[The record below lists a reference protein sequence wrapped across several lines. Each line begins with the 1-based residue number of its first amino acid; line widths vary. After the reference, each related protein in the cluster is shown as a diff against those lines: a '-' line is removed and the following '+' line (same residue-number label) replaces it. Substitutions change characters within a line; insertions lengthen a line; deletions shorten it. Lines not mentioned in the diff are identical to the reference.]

1 MSEELKIEVDVKAN
15 DDSAKKTLDNLIK
28 EYNDKSLEFQV
39 KLGKF
44 DISGISSS
52 IARLTS
58 DLNKLSNIEFD
69 GLNKLETNLKNINK
83 LMSQQNKISSSK
95 VSISDNAENGIKKL
109 VGDQKESLRHI
120 EELNQISNEMD
131 NLLSQYNKNNEKSFK
146 EFAKKNED
154 SLQYLDF
161 LKNSSTSKAF
171 KNVLK
176 YKEQLDNLQK
186 EFASLGVESKGL
198 VEKTFEMD
206 NGRIGV
212 RKYNAGYE
220 DIIGQSSERFERT
233 VEEARKLSSKMSKIK
248 SNINKNLDKVSLE
261 EREIL
266 NRIDK
271 LNKDLIPVGDN
282 AENQAI
288 ESQLKHMLEN
298 YLSLDDLKDLDLN
311 ISNDLFIAYERFI
324 KNFKDIKQEYK
335 DVFGEDEDFIKLNA
349 FDNVQKVVDNLDK
362 ATNSV
367 NLDNL
372 REKLTN
378 AFDIDDKIIA
388 NIEKIEN
395 ALKQLNSMSELTQKS
410 LFSEGV
416 FKTGEQL
423 NLESKIKEY
432 LNLDKQINDAFTKLS
447 KAELNRND
455 EVVASLNKEIDLL
468 RQKQA
473 LVTLDLRGNSG
484 FSDEIRE
491 QVRLQEELNRAISQ
505 TQQAEYKNSFIDK
518 LHTEAKKI
526 NEEFDEIRKQQEKI
540 NNFEMPNIFDTKGLK
555 SYVDYLDSA
564 ADGIKRIVTQNLGT
578 PGKDIT
584 TTLYGDGTEVRKV
597 TNNIEKTINQL
608 ATAYRQVDNEIT
620 RLIKSRDKLEASGD
634 YKTVQVL
641 DKQISSWKEMQ
652 QGIENA
658 TKSAKVYDQVIE
670 KVQNSISKNK
680 NSIDI
685 NKSQLEVNIE
695 VNNEKALK
703 KFEEFKTKA
712 LSNLQELER
721 KYEGTDLFDEAVK
734 NADELRKTINQ
745 LGDSLDTTKRIDLSN
760 LSSEFRNI
768 NQAIT
773 QTKRDMNDLNKNLKS
788 GFFSNFGE
796 EFTSNLMSFT
806 AGELLADSI
815 RSVASSLKDL
825 VLEYDSAMT
834 NLKKV
839 ANPED
844 IMNVDQLDAIGKKAN
859 EIAKNVGQSTQ
870 DTIQAIA
877 DTVQMTGLGMEES
890 IKVAEQT
897 MKLANVTEMSTQAA
911 SEGVATMLASFNL
924 DPLKEVPIVVDGVTK
939 STNEMVNS
947 FDVLNHVGNNFAIS
961 SDGLLDAI
969 QSGANVLATYGV
981 SLNDTVAMITAANSS
996 LQDTSRVGNG
1006 LKTIGI
1012 NLAGIKANAK
1022 SGTLELNKTAKTLKE
1037 VAGIDVLKE
1046 GSKDEI
1052 KDMATIIAEL
1062 GEKWKDFSDY
1072 DRAGLSEAIAG
1083 KEQAA
1088 VFQSLMSNLDT
1099 MKKVQQELASG
1110 QHFESMEKEN
1120 AAYVDSISGKL
1131 NKLKEVWVGIFTKVF
1146 DSNSAKGLLD
1156 VLISVSEAI
1165 DKVVGSLD
1173 EMGILLPSIIGMF
1186 GGVFSG
1192 FKGTNFIT
1200 NALKGANKEMSIM
1213 QKGVTVL
1220 GSGLSKAGTFLG
1232 NFITQGLLIGGI
1244 TILVQGLVKAW
1255 DEAANGLKN
1264 AEKEITNSIESINSE
1279 INQDTQDLKYLEETE
1294 KRYNELIKKKEEY
1307 SNTPIESMSEEQLA
1321 EMKEL
1326 EEITNN
1332 LAKMFPELV
1341 IGYDS
1346 NNQPILLMADDME
1359 TLQERTKEQIELNK
1373 ELLRVKR
1380 EELAENARKQYQ
1392 EGNFFGLGSGI
1403 EESVSK
1409 NQAIYDSLYNSM
1421 IENESSYTKAVLEG
1435 DERRANKIKKT
1446 LDTQKEELNRYY
1458 KENLQLYQEYT
1469 EKEIQA
1475 QQSAFDQIQ
1484 TIKGYDNLD
1493 KDASQKVQT
1502 FMDNLNWVNM
1512 DESQYSTWLSS
1523 FDEIIKLAGEGSP
1536 KLQKWSDALELANE
1550 KYAATGNVDSYN
1562 KSISELAKT
1571 ISKDLGIDYETVFAG
1586 LETMVKPLTEAETK
1600 MNSFLESFGKT
1611 RYDLLNGDEIA
1622 MQLAEQFQ
1630 AVEDTINKV
1639 FNNRE
1644 FQETGVIKYDLM
1656 TEIANSDELP
1666 DQIQSLAS
1674 ALAKDGVSKAE
1685 SDLMLELMMSIRSG
1699 DKEMIET
1706 TIENVNSKLK
1716 ELGMEEHTI
1725 DIKTLFDES
1734 GTKKVEKLE
1743 EKLKNL
1749 PKETKTLVET
1759 DVLGEEDLE
1768 TLKSLL
1774 NDSTLKDDKVINI
1787 LLKNQ
1792 EAIKNAG
1799 GLKEWLDSIPKETWA
1814 KLGIKSENIEEAKK
1828 DLEEVSKKQDE
1839 VDSKDVNLSVN
1850 KGELQGSVED
1860 FNKLIEYSTK
1870 LKDGEYQISFKSDTT
1885 DAINQ
1890 IDNLKL
1896 AVNNLSNQF
1905 MQIPSTTI
1913 TLNTALAAQN
1923 ISGLLTR
1930 IEQVKTAIGGIKGKT
1945 IQIITALAAMN
1956 LSGLITRVNQYRDA
1970 INNTPDKTT
1979 NIHTSQS
1986 AKNLSGLIRKIESYN
2001 ETTISQKTVK
2011 VNVSNAISQVQT
2023 LLNKINA
2030 LPRTKTVTVK
2040 VSQSGSATPKI
2051 VPRSVFSTNGQE
2063 NTGEN
2068 PVSANISPL
2077 SEVSTHGDTDTVVSS
2092 NPTASPMLRRISSTD
2107 AKNMF
2112 DYDVDIFKKLENSLK
2127 KISNELDIISKKSE
2141 NAFGQ
2146 EKINYLQRQIELLKQ
2161 QQQLQHSL
2169 AEDMRVQQD
2178 VLKNYLL
2185 GKGFTFDA
2193 ENNIANYSQKLL
2205 AYEKHV
2211 KSLEDKANANKDNDK
2226 LQAQYDGAKKD
2237 LDEIKNA
2244 LNSYLDLT
2252 FSKIPDASKEWWE
2265 LNNTIKDTEESIKD
2279 VQIALKYAD
2288 EEINIGKYQNELDKL
2303 NKQLGLLD
2311 KQIDNLN
2318 GQNKITAINK
2328 KIELLKQE
2336 QQNAHNLANAYRD
2349 VQRQVQETLRNNGFN
2364 FDSNGDITNYEHLN
2378 SFIGTEKL
2386 EELKEIIEEYK
2397 NLSDDI
2403 IPGLSQEWWDME
2415 ESIKDCISEVEQL
2428 KISLKNIDASI
2439 NVGKY
2444 EGTLNKVRR
2453 EINRLDEDIERA
2465 FGSRK
2470 EELIQKKIELIRQ
2483 EQQELHKLAN
2493 SYRDQAKTYKDY
2505 LSGVGFEFDSSG
2517 MITNLEN
2524 IKNLTNDA
2532 RYEIIKESLEEYIDL
2547 TQSKIPDLSEE
2558 WWDLEDSID
2567 DAKESIEEARKEL
2580 EEFLEEARVEALV
2593 DRFNDLS
2600 NSLDLIDKK
2609 LKHATGKDRLDLISE
2624 KLDIIK
2630 QQEVELQKHQE
2641 YYNNKKNSLQQELG
2655 QLGFNFDKTG
2665 NITNYV
2671 EQLEKLANSSD
2682 NFEDIKEKLQDYLDI
2697 QEDKLPDIISDLV
2710 DLENAYKDVLKEQL
2724 NTTKEIEDKITEMYK
2739 KQVEDRIDAM
2749 NKETNKKVESLKKQK
2764 EAYNKYRE
2772 EANYKDE
2779 YEEKL
2784 ANINDIQRQL
2794 DIAMR
2799 DTSLQGQ
2806 KKVQE
2811 LQKLLADAQ
2820 KELDKFTQDK
2830 IDSDINEAFDKEIN
2844 NIEETNKNAIEALE
2858 KEWSESKIAEM
2869 VSQAISSGI
2878 FEGIDGKVSGLQD
2891 AMLEFAQ
2898 ETGELFGVM
2907 GTVIKSELISNLD
2920 IAMDTFRDLGNIIK
2934 NLDLEKFSTLSSGFN
2949 VNMKAMPSMASSASS
2964 IVLNAPMINIE
2975 GDVNKDVVEDLKSF
2989 SDKLVNDV
2997 INKISSSIR

>member
-15 DDSAKKTLDNLIK
+15 DDSAKKTLDALIK
-28 EYNDKSLEFQV
+28 EYNNKSLDFQV

-44 DISGISSS
+44 DINGISSS

-95 VSISDNAENGIKKL
+95 VIISDNAENGIKKL

-349 FDNVQKVVDNLDK
+349 FDNVQKTIDNLDK
-362 ATNSV
+362 VATGI

-378 AFDIDDKIIA
+378 AFDIDEKVIS

-410 LFSEGV
+410 LFTEGK
-416 FKTGEQL
+416 FKTADELDLG
-423 NLESKIKEY
+423 NKIKEY
-432 LNLDKQINDAFTKLS
+432 LDLDKKINDTFTKLS

-473 LVTLDLRGNSG
+473 LVTLDLRSNSG
-484 FSDEIRE
+484 FSDEVRE
-491 QVRLQEELNRAISQ
+491 QVRLQEELNKAISQ
-505 TQQAEYKNSFIDK
+505 TQQTEYKNSFIDK

-526 NEEFDEIRKQQEKI
+526 NEEFDEIRKQQEK
-540 NNFEMPNIFDTKGLK
+540 T
-555 SYVDYLDSA
+555 V
-564 ADGIKRIVTQNLGT
+564 
-578 PGKDIT
+578 
-584 TTLYGDGTEVRKV
+584 
-597 TNNIEKTINQL
+597 NQL
-608 ATAYRQVDNEIT
+608 STAYRQVDNEIT
-620 RLIKSRDKLEASGD
+620 RLIKSKDKLEASGD
-634 YKTVQVL
+634 NKTSQIL
-641 DKQISSWKEMQ
+641 EKQIVSWKEMQ

-658 TKSAKVYDQVIE
+658 AKSAKVYDQVIE

-680 NSIDI
+680 NSIDV
-685 NKSQLEVNIE
+685 NKSQIEVGIE

-721 KYEGTDLFDEAVK
+721 KYEGTNLFDEAAAK
-734 NADELRKTINQ
+734 ADELRKSINQ
-745 LGDSLDTTKRIDLSN
+745 LENSLDTTSKIDLSK
-760 LSSEFRNI
+760 LSGEFRDI

-825 VLEYDSAMT
+825 VLEYDTAMA

-839 ANPED
+839 ANPAD
-844 IMNVDQLDAIGKKAN
+844 IMNESQLDAIKDKAVS
-859 EIAKNVGQSTQ
+859 IAKDVGMASQDVIQAIS
-870 DTIQAIA
+870 DTIQ
-877 DTVQMTGLGMEES
+877 TGGYGMEEATK
-890 IKVAEQT
+890 IAEQT
-897 MKLANVTEMSTQAA
+897 MMLANVAEMTQEAA
-911 SEGVATMLASFNL
+911 SEGVVTMLSAFKL
-924 DPLKEVPIVVDGVTK
+924 DPLKEIPVVVDGVTK
-939 STNEMVNS
+939 STNELTNAMDKINY
-947 FDVLNHVGNNFAIS
+947 VGNNFAIS
-961 SDGLLDAI
+961 SDGILTAI
-969 QSGANVLATYGV
+969 TSGANVLAEYGV
-981 SLNDTVAMITAANSS
+981 SMDDTVAMIASANTT
-996 LQDTSRVGNG
+996 LQDSSRVGNG
-1006 LKTIGI
+1006 LKTIAI
-1012 NLAGIKANAK
+1012 NLAGIKANA
-1022 SGTLELNKTAKTLKE
+1022 SNGTLELNKTAKALKE
-1037 VAGIDVLKE
+1037 IAGIDVFENEETGELKNMPQLI
-1046 GSKDEI
+1046 DEI
-1052 KDMATIIAEL
+1052 AS
-1062 GEKWKDFSDY
+1062 KWSSFTEEQ
-1072 DRAGLSEAIAG
+1072 RAGLSEGIAG

-1088 VFQSLMSNLDT
+1088 VFQSLMSNYDT
-1099 MKKVQQELASG
+1099 MKQVQQELNEG
-1110 QHFESMEKEN
+1110 MHFGSALAEN
-1120 AAYVDSISGKL
+1120 EQYVDSLKGKL
-1131 NKLKEVWVGIFTKVF
+1131 NKLKEVWVGIFNKVF

-1392 EGNFFGLGSGI
+1392 EGNFFGLGNGI

-1484 TIKGYDNLD
+1484 TIKGYDSLD

-1536 KLQKWSDALELANE
+1536 KLKEWSDALELANE

-1571 ISKDLGIDYETVFAG
+1571 ISKDLGIDYDTVFAG

-1630 AVEDTINKV
+1630 AVEDTISKV

-1666 DQIQSLAS
+1666 DQIQNLAS

-1749 PKETKTLVET
+1749 PKNTKTLVET
-1759 DVLGEEDLE
+1759 GVLGEEDLE

-1774 NDSTLKDDKVINI
+1774 NDSTLKDDKVINV
-1787 LLKNQ
+1787 LLNNQ

-1799 GLKEWLDSIPKETWA
+1799 GLKEWLDSIPKETWT
-1814 KLGIKSENIEEAKK
+1814 KLGIKTENVEEAKK
-1828 DLEEVSKKQDE
+1828 DLEEVSKKQEE

-1870 LKDGEYQISFKSDTT
+1870 LKDGEYQISFKSDTA
-1885 DAINQ
+1885 DAIKQ

-1905 MQIPSTTI
+1905 MQIPSTTV

-1945 IQIITALAAMN
+1945 IQIITALAAKN

-1970 INNTPDKTT
+1970 INNTPDKTA
-1979 NIHTSQS
+1979 NIHTSTS
-1986 AKNLSGLIRKIESYN
+1986 AKNLSGLISKIGSYN
-2001 ETTISQKTVK
+2001 NTKISEKTVK

-2030 LPRTKTVTVK
+2030 LPRNKTVTVK
-2040 VSQSGSATPKI
+2040 VNQSGSVPKI
-2051 VPRSVFSTNGQE
+2051 ATGRSIPNAPSPQGESLDSPIALASNSELNATSSSTVLEN
-2063 NTGEN
+2063 NTGGT
-2068 PVSANISPL
+2068 PQLANYSKPI
-2077 SEVSTHGDTDTVVSS
+2077 EVINKGY
-2092 NPTASPMLRRISSTD
+2092 NYFIE
-2107 AKNMF
+2107 
-2112 DYDVDIFKKLENSLK
+2112 LENQLK
-2127 KISNELDIISKKSE
+2127 EINNQLSILDTKME

-2146 EKINYLQRQIELLKQ
+2146 KKINYLNQQINLYEGQQKIQQSLIDDMTKYQSSLKSYLSGQGFKFDSMGNATNYHTKLIAMEKELERLETIANKDKATDKQKKAYENYKNNLDEIKRVMSEYMDITFTDLPKAREEWNDLANSITDASKEIEEVKKKHKELIDEAKVYTLTDAYKDLEHELNKIDKLLENANGQDKINLLNKQLEILQKQKEELKKQ
-2161 QQQLQHSL
+2161 ESL
-2169 AEDMRVQQD
+2169 LTDQKN
-2178 VLKNYLL
+2178 VLKNDLSKL
-2185 GKGFTFDA
+2185 GFTFD
-2193 ENNIANYSQKLL
+2193 S
-2205 AYEKHV
+2205 
-2211 KSLEDKANANKDNDK
+2211 
-2226 LQAQYDGAKKD
+2226 
-2237 LDEIKNA
+2237 
-2244 LNSYLDLT
+2244 T
-2252 FSKIPDASKEWWE
+2252 
-2265 LNNTIKDTEESIKD
+2265 
-2279 VQIALKYAD
+2279 
-2288 EEINIGKYQNELDKL
+2288 
-2303 NKQLGLLD
+2303 
-2311 KQIDNLN
+2311 
-2318 GQNKITAINK
+2318 
-2328 KIELLKQE
+2328 
-2336 QQNAHNLANAYRD
+2336 
-2349 VQRQVQETLRNNGFN
+2349 
-2364 FDSNGDITNYEHLN
+2364 GDITNYAAQLDKLFNQGKDIDEV
-2378 SFIGTEKL
+2378 TELLDKYF
-2386 EELKEIIEEYK
+2386 ELQ
-2397 NLSDDI
+2397 NDR
-2403 IPGLSQEWWDME
+2403 IP
-2415 ESIKDCISEVEQL
+2415 SI
-2428 KISLKNIDASI
+2428 
-2439 NVGKY
+2439 
-2444 EGTLNKVRR
+2444 T
-2453 EINRLDEDIERA
+2453 ED
-2465 FGSRK
+2465 
-2470 EELIQKKIELIRQ
+2470 
-2483 EQQELHKLAN
+2483 
-2493 SYRDQAKTYKDY
+2493 
-2505 LSGVGFEFDSSG
+2505 
-2517 MITNLEN
+2517 
-2524 IKNLTNDA
+2524 
-2532 RYEIIKESLEEYIDL
+2532 
-2547 TQSKIPDLSEE
+2547 
-2558 WWDLEDSID
+2558 W
-2567 DAKESIEEARKEL
+2567 
-2580 EEFLEEARVEALV
+2580 
-2593 DRFNDLS
+2593 
-2600 NSLDLIDKK
+2600 LDL
-2609 LKHATGKDRLDLISE
+2609 
-2624 KLDIIK
+2624 
-2630 QQEVELQKHQE
+2630 
-2641 YYNNKKNSLQQELG
+2641 
-2655 QLGFNFDKTG
+2655 
-2665 NITNYV
+2665 
-2671 EQLEKLANSSD
+2671 D
-2682 NFEDIKEKLQDYLDI
+2682 NTI
-2697 QEDKLPDIISDLV
+2697 
-2710 DLENAYKDVLKEQL
+2710 KDVLKDQL
-2724 NTTKEIEDKITEMYK
+2724 ETTAEIEKKITEIYK
-2739 KQVEDRIDAM
+2739 KQIEERISQIEKESDA
-2749 NKETNKKVESLKKQK
+2749 KIESLKKQK
-2764 EAYNKYRE
+2764 DEYNKYRE
-2772 EANYKDE
+2772 EVGYKDE

-2784 ANINDIQRQL
+2784 TNINDIQKQL

-2811 LQKLLADAQ
+2811 LQKLLAEAQ
-2820 KELDKFTQDK
+2820 RELDKFTQDK
-2830 IDSDINEAFDKEIN
+2830 IDSDINDAFDKEIDR
-2844 NIEETNKNAIEALE
+2844 IEESNKSAIEALE
-2858 KEWSESKIAEM
+2858 KEWSDSKIAEM
-2869 VSQAISSGI
+2869 VSQAISTGI
-2878 FEGIDGKVSGLQD
+2878 FEGIDGKISGLQD

-2907 GTVIKSELISNLD
+2907 GTVIKSELITNLD

-2934 NLDLEKFSTLSSGFN
+2934 NLDLEKFSALSRGFN
-2949 VNMKAMPSMASSASS
+2949 VNMRSMPSVASSSS
-2964 IVLNAPMINIE
+2964 SLVLNAPMIHIE
-2975 GDVNKDVVEDLKSF
+2975 GNADKDVIEDLKSF
-2989 SDKLVNDV
+2989 GDKIVNDV
-2997 INKISSSIR
+2997 ISKISSSIR

>member
-15 DDSAKKTLDNLIK
+15 DDSAKKTLDALIK
-28 EYNDKSLEFQV
+28 EYNNKSLDFQV

-44 DISGISSS
+44 DINGISSS

-95 VSISDNAENGIKKL
+95 VIISDNAENGIKKL

-335 DVFGEDEDFIKLNA
+335 DTFGEDEDFIKLNA

-455 EVVASLNKEIDLL
+455 EVVASLDKEIDLL

-505 TQQAEYKNSFIDK
+505 TQQTEYKNSFIDK

-540 NNFEMPNIFDTKGLK
+540 NSFEMPEVFDTKGIK

-564 ADGIKRIVTQNLGT
+564 ADGIKRIITQNLGS
-578 PGKDIT
+578 PGRDIT

-597 TNNIEKTINQL
+597 INNIEKTVNQL
-608 ATAYRQVDNEIT
+608 STAYRQVDNEIT
-620 RLIKSRDKLEASGD
+620 RLIKSKDKLEASGD
-634 YKTVQVL
+634 NKTSQIL
-641 DKQISSWKEMQ
+641 EKQIVSWKEMQ

-658 TKSAKVYDQVIE
+658 AKSAKVYDQVIE

-680 NSIDI
+680 NSIDV
-685 NKSQLEVNIE
+685 NKSQIEVGIE

-721 KYEGTDLFDEAVK
+721 KYEGTNLFDEAVK

-815 RSVASSLKDL
+815 RNVVGGLKDL
-825 VLEYDSAMT
+825 VLEYDTAMA

-839 ANPED
+839 ANPAD
-844 IMNVDQLDAIGKKAN
+844 IMNESQLDAIKDKAVS
-859 EIAKNVGQSTQ
+859 IAKDVGMASQDVIQAIS
-870 DTIQAIA
+870 DTIQ
-877 DTVQMTGLGMEES
+877 TGGYGMEEATK
-890 IKVAEQT
+890 IAEQT
-897 MKLANVTEMSTQAA
+897 MMLANVAEMTQEAA
-911 SEGVATMLASFNL
+911 SEGVVTMLSAFKL
-924 DPLKEVPIVVDGVTK
+924 DPLKEIPVVVDGVTK
-939 STNEMVNS
+939 STNELTNAMDKINY
-947 FDVLNHVGNNFAIS
+947 VGNNFAIS
-961 SDGLLDAI
+961 SDGILSAI
-969 QSGANVLATYGV
+969 TSGANVLAEYGV
-981 SLNDTVAMITAANSS
+981 SMNDTVAMIASANTT
-996 LQDTSRVGNG
+996 LQDSSRVGNG
-1006 LKTIGI
+1006 LKTIAI
-1012 NLAGIKANAK
+1012 NLAGIKANA
-1022 SGTLELNKTAKTLKE
+1022 SNGTLELNKTAKALTE
-1037 VAGIDVLKE
+1037 IAGISVFENEQTGELKNMPQLI
-1046 GSKDEI
+1046 DEI
-1052 KDMATIIAEL
+1052 AS
-1062 GEKWKDFSDY
+1062 KWSSFTEEQ
-1072 DRAGLSEAIAG
+1072 RAGLSEGIAG

-1088 VFQSLMSNLDT
+1088 VFQSLMSNYDT
-1099 MKKVQQELASG
+1099 MKQVQQELNEG
-1110 QHFESMEKEN
+1110 MHFGSALAEN
-1120 AAYVDSISGKL
+1120 EQYVDSLKGKL
-1131 NKLKEVWVGIFTKVF
+1131 NKLKEVWVGIFNKVF

-1173 EMGILLPSIIGMF
+1173 EMGILLPSIVGMF

-1392 EGNFFGLGSGI
+1392 EGNFFGLGNGI

-1484 TIKGYDNLD
+1484 TIKGYDSLD

-1536 KLQKWSDALELANE
+1536 KLQKWSEALELANE

-1749 PKETKTLVET
+1749 PKNTKTLVET

-1774 NDSTLKDDKVINI
+1774 NDSTLKDDKVINV
-1787 LLKNQ
+1787 LLNNQ

-1799 GLKEWLDSIPKETWA
+1799 GLKEWLDSIPKETWS
-1814 KLGIKSENIEEAKK
+1814 KLGIKTENVEETKK
-1828 DLEEVSKKQDE
+1828 DLEEVSKKQEE

-1870 LKDGEYQISFKSDTT
+1870 LKDGEYQISFKSDTA
-1885 DAINQ
+1885 DAIKQ

-1905 MQIPSTTI
+1905 MQIPSTTV
-1913 TLNTALAAQN
+1913 TLNTAVAAKN
-1923 ISGLLTR
+1923 ISGLLVR
-1930 IEQVKTAIGGIKGKT
+1930 IEQAKKAIGGLQGKT
-1945 IQIITALAAMN
+1945 INIITARSAQN

-1970 INNTPDKTT
+1970 INNTPDKTA
-1979 NIHTSQS
+1979 NIHTSTS
-1986 AKNLSGLIRKIESYN
+1986 AKNLSGLISKIGSYN
-2001 ETTISQKTVK
+2001 NTKISEKTVK

-2030 LPRTKTVTVK
+2030 LPRNKTVTVK
-2040 VSQSGSATPKI
+2040 VNQSGSVPKI
-2051 VPRSVFSTNGQE
+2051 ATGRSIPNAPSLQGESLDSPIALASNSELNATSSSTGLEN
-2063 NTGEN
+2063 NTGGT
-2068 PVSANISPL
+2068 PQLANYSKPI
-2077 SEVSTHGDTDTVVSS
+2077 EVINKGY
-2092 NPTASPMLRRISSTD
+2092 NYFIE
-2107 AKNMF
+2107 
-2112 DYDVDIFKKLENSLK
+2112 LENQLK
-2127 KISNELDIISKKSE
+2127 KINNQLSILDTKME
-2141 NAFGQ
+2141 NAFGVD
-2146 EKINYLQRQIELLKQ
+2146 KINYLNQQINLYKEQRN
-2161 QQQLQHSL
+2161 
-2169 AEDMRVQQD
+2169 VQQSLIND
-2178 VLKNYLL
+2178 MTKYQSSMKSYLS
-2185 GKGFTFDA
+2185 GKGF
-2193 ENNIANYSQKLL
+2193 K
-2205 AYEKHV
+2205 
-2211 KSLEDKANANKDNDK
+2211 
-2226 LQAQYDGAKKD
+2226 
-2237 LDEIKNA
+2237 
-2244 LNSYLDLT
+2244 
-2252 FSKIPDASKEWWE
+2252 
-2265 LNNTIKDTEESIKD
+2265 
-2279 VQIALKYAD
+2279 
-2288 EEINIGKYQNELDKL
+2288 
-2303 NKQLGLLD
+2303 
-2311 KQIDNLN
+2311 
-2318 GQNKITAINK
+2318 
-2328 KIELLKQE
+2328 
-2336 QQNAHNLANAYRD
+2336 
-2349 VQRQVQETLRNNGFN
+2349 
-2364 FDSNGDITNYEHLN
+2364 FDSI
-2378 SFIGTEKL
+2378 
-2386 EELKEIIEEYK
+2386 
-2397 NLSDDI
+2397 
-2403 IPGLSQEWWDME
+2403 
-2415 ESIKDCISEVEQL
+2415 
-2428 KISLKNIDASI
+2428 
-2439 NVGKY
+2439 
-2444 EGTLNKVRR
+2444 
-2453 EINRLDEDIERA
+2453 
-2465 FGSRK
+2465 
-2470 EELIQKKIELIRQ
+2470 
-2483 EQQELHKLAN
+2483 
-2493 SYRDQAKTYKDY
+2493 
-2505 LSGVGFEFDSSG
+2505 
-2517 MITNLEN
+2517 
-2524 IKNLTNDA
+2524 
-2532 RYEIIKESLEEYIDL
+2532 
-2547 TQSKIPDLSEE
+2547 
-2558 WWDLEDSID
+2558 
-2567 DAKESIEEARKEL
+2567 
-2580 EEFLEEARVEALV
+2580 
-2593 DRFNDLS
+2593 
-2600 NSLDLIDKK
+2600 
-2609 LKHATGKDRLDLISE
+2609 
-2624 KLDIIK
+2624 
-2630 QQEVELQKHQE
+2630 
-2641 YYNNKKNSLQQELG
+2641 
-2655 QLGFNFDKTG
+2655 G
-2665 NITNYV
+2665 NITNYHTKLIAM
-2671 EQLEKLANSSD
+2671 ERELERLETIANKDKATDKQKKAYENYKNNLDEIKKVMSEYVDITFTDLPKAQEEWNDLANSITDS
-2682 NFEDIKEKLQDYLDI
+2682 
-2697 QEDKLPDIISDLV
+2697 
-2710 DLENAYKDVLKEQL
+2710 
-2724 NTTKEIEDKITEMYK
+2724 TKEIEEIKKKHKELIDEAKVYTLTDAYKDLEHELSKVDKLLENASGQNRINLLNKQLEILQKQKDELKKQESLFVSQKNALKNDLSKLGFAFDSTGDVTNYTTQLDRLFNQGKDIDEITEILDKYFELQNDKIPSITEDWLDLDNTIQDTKEEIEEIRVEQKKLVDEAKVYALTDAYKDLEHELSKIDKLLEHSNGRDKLNLLDKQLRILQQQKNELEKQHDLLSSQKNDLRNELSGYGFTFDSTGDITNHSAQLENLFNQGKDIEKIKDVLDEYFNLQNEELPNIVEEWLDLDNTIKDILKDQLETTAEIEKKITEIYK
-2739 KQVEDRIDAM
+2739 KQIEERISQIEKESDA
-2749 NKETNKKVESLKKQK
+2749 KIESLKKQK
-2764 EAYNKYRE
+2764 DEYNKYRE
-2772 EANYKDE
+2772 EVNYKDE

-2784 ANINDIQRQL
+2784 TNINDIQKQL

-2830 IDSDINEAFDKEIN
+2830 IDSDINDAFDKEIN
-2844 NIEETNKNAIEALE
+2844 NIEETNKNAIESLE

-2869 VSQAISSGI
+2869 VSQAISTGI

-2907 GTVIKSELISNLD
+2907 GTVIKSELITNLD

-2934 NLDLEKFSTLSSGFN
+2934 NLDLEKFSTLSRGFN
-2949 VNMKAMPSMASSASS
+2949 VSMRSMPSVANSSPSL
-2964 IVLNAPMINIE
+2964 VLNAPMIHIE
-2975 GDVNKDVVEDLKSF
+2975 GNADKDVIEDLKSF
-2989 SDKLVNDV
+2989 GDKIVNDV
-2997 INKISSSIR
+2997 ISKISSSIR

>member
-15 DDSAKKTLDNLIK
+15 DDSAKKTLDRLIK
-28 EYNDKSLEFQV
+28 EYNNKSLDFQV

-44 DISGISSS
+44 DINGISSS

-58 DLNKLSNIEFD
+58 DLNKLSNIEFE

-83 LMSQQNKISSSK
+83 LMDKQNKIS
-95 VSISDNAENGIKKL
+95 NANTNTDIESNVENSVKRL
-109 VGDQKESLRHI
+109 VGDQKESLRYI
-120 EELNQISNEMD
+120 NELNQMSKEMD

-248 SNINKNLDKVSLE
+248 SNINKNLDKVSQE

-349 FDNVQKVVDNLDK
+349 FDNVQKTIDNLDK
-362 ATNSV
+362 VATGI

-378 AFDIDDKIIA
+378 AFDIDEKVIS

-410 LFSEGV
+410 LFTEGK
-416 FKTGEQL
+416 FKTADELDLG
-423 NLESKIKEY
+423 NKIKEY
-432 LNLDKQINDAFTKLS
+432 LDLDKKINDAFTKLS

-473 LVTLDLRGNSG
+473 LVTLDLRGNNG

-491 QVRLQEELNRAISQ
+491 QVRLQEELNKAISQ
-505 TQQAEYKNSFIDK
+505 TQQAEYKTSFIDK
-518 LHTEAKKI
+518 LHTEAKKA
-526 NEEFDEIRKQQEKI
+526 NEEFDEIREHQEKI

-608 ATAYRQVDNEIT
+608 ATVYRQVDNEIT

-825 VLEYDSAMT
+825 VLEYDTAMA

-839 ANPED
+839 ANPAD
-844 IMNVDQLDAIGKKAN
+844 IMNESQLDAIKDKAVS
-859 EIAKNVGQSTQ
+859 IAKDVGMASQDVIQAIS
-870 DTIQAIA
+870 DTIQ
-877 DTVQMTGLGMEES
+877 TGGYGMEEATK
-890 IKVAEQT
+890 IAEQT
-897 MKLANVTEMSTQAA
+897 MMLANVAEMTQEAA
-911 SEGVATMLASFNL
+911 SEGVVTMLSAFKL
-924 DPLKEVPIVVDGVTK
+924 DPLKEIPVVVDGVTK
-939 STNEMVNS
+939 STNELTNAMDKINY
-947 FDVLNHVGNNFAIS
+947 VGNNFAIS
-961 SDGLLDAI
+961 SEGILTAI
-969 QSGANVLATYGV
+969 TSGANVLAEYGV
-981 SLNDTVAMITAANSS
+981 SMDDTVAMIASANTT
-996 LQDTSRVGNG
+996 LQDSSRVGNG
-1006 LKTIGI
+1006 LKTIAI
-1012 NLAGIKANAK
+1012 NLAGIKANA
-1022 SGTLELNKTAKTLKE
+1022 SNGTLELNKTAKALKE
-1037 VAGIDVLKE
+1037 IAGIDVFENEETGELKNMPQLI
-1046 GSKDEI
+1046 DEI
-1052 KDMATIIAEL
+1052 AS
-1062 GEKWKDFSDY
+1062 KWSSFTEEQ
-1072 DRAGLSEAIAG
+1072 RAGLSEGIAG

-1088 VFQSLMSNLDT
+1088 VFQSLMSNYDT
-1099 MKKVQQELASG
+1099 MKQVQQELNEG
-1110 QHFESMEKEN
+1110 MHFGSALAEN
-1120 AAYVDSISGKL
+1120 EQYVDSLNGKL
-1131 NKLKEVWVGIFTKVF
+1131 NKLKEVWVGIFNKVF

-1156 VLISVSEAI
+1156 ILISVSEAI

-1244 TILVQGLVKAW
+1244 TILVQGLIKAW

-1392 EGNFFGLGSGI
+1392 EGNFFGLGNGI

-1484 TIKGYDNLD
+1484 TIKGYDSLD

-1536 KLQKWSDALELANE
+1536 KLKEWSDALELANE

-1749 PKETKTLVET
+1749 PKNTKTLVET

-1774 NDSTLKDDKVINI
+1774 NDSTLKDDKVINV
-1787 LLKNQ
+1787 LLNNQ

-1799 GLKEWLDSIPKETWA
+1799 GLKEWLDSIPKETWT
-1814 KLGIKSENIEEAKK
+1814 KLGIKKENIEETKK
-1828 DLEEVSKKQDE
+1828 DLEEVSKKQNE
-1839 VDSKDVNLSVN
+1839 IDSKDVNLSVN

-1870 LKDGEYQISFKSDTT
+1870 LKDGEYQISFKANLGDS
-1885 DAINQ
+1885 IQQ

-1905 MQIPSTTI
+1905 MQIPSTTV
-1913 TLNTALAAQN
+1913 TLNTAVAAKNISGLLVRIEQAKKAIGGLQGKTINIITALAAQN
-1923 ISGLLTR
+1923 
-1930 IEQVKTAIGGIKGKT
+1930 
-1945 IQIITALAAMN
+1945 
-1956 LSGLITRVNQYRDA
+1956 LSGLIVRVNQYRDA
-1970 INNTPDKTT
+1970 IKNTPDKTA
-1979 NIHTSQS
+1979 NVHTALA

-2011 VNVSNAISQVQT
+2011 VNVSSAISQVQT

-2030 LPRTKTVTVK
+2030 LPRNKTVTVK
-2040 VSQSGSATPKI
+2040 VNQNGSVPKI
-2051 VPRSVFSTNGQE
+2051 ATGRSIPNAPSPQGESLDSPIALASNSELNATSSSTELEN
-2063 NTGEN
+2063 NTGGT
-2068 PVSANISPL
+2068 PQLANYSKPI
-2077 SEVSTHGDTDTVVSS
+2077 EVINKGY
-2092 NPTASPMLRRISSTD
+2092 NYFIE
-2107 AKNMF
+2107 
-2112 DYDVDIFKKLENSLK
+2112 LENQLK
-2127 KISNELDIISKKSE
+2127 KINNQLSILDTKME
-2141 NAFGQ
+2141 NAFGVD
-2146 EKINYLQRQIELLKQ
+2146 KINYLNQQINLYKEQRN
-2161 QQQLQHSL
+2161 
-2169 AEDMRVQQD
+2169 VQQSLIND
-2178 VLKNYLL
+2178 MTKYQSSMKSYLS
-2185 GKGFTFDA
+2185 GKGF
-2193 ENNIANYSQKLL
+2193 K
-2205 AYEKHV
+2205 
-2211 KSLEDKANANKDNDK
+2211 
-2226 LQAQYDGAKKD
+2226 
-2237 LDEIKNA
+2237 
-2244 LNSYLDLT
+2244 
-2252 FSKIPDASKEWWE
+2252 
-2265 LNNTIKDTEESIKD
+2265 
-2279 VQIALKYAD
+2279 
-2288 EEINIGKYQNELDKL
+2288 
-2303 NKQLGLLD
+2303 
-2311 KQIDNLN
+2311 
-2318 GQNKITAINK
+2318 
-2328 KIELLKQE
+2328 
-2336 QQNAHNLANAYRD
+2336 
-2349 VQRQVQETLRNNGFN
+2349 
-2364 FDSNGDITNYEHLN
+2364 FDSI
-2378 SFIGTEKL
+2378 
-2386 EELKEIIEEYK
+2386 
-2397 NLSDDI
+2397 
-2403 IPGLSQEWWDME
+2403 
-2415 ESIKDCISEVEQL
+2415 
-2428 KISLKNIDASI
+2428 
-2439 NVGKY
+2439 
-2444 EGTLNKVRR
+2444 
-2453 EINRLDEDIERA
+2453 
-2465 FGSRK
+2465 
-2470 EELIQKKIELIRQ
+2470 
-2483 EQQELHKLAN
+2483 
-2493 SYRDQAKTYKDY
+2493 
-2505 LSGVGFEFDSSG
+2505 
-2517 MITNLEN
+2517 
-2524 IKNLTNDA
+2524 
-2532 RYEIIKESLEEYIDL
+2532 
-2547 TQSKIPDLSEE
+2547 
-2558 WWDLEDSID
+2558 
-2567 DAKESIEEARKEL
+2567 
-2580 EEFLEEARVEALV
+2580 
-2593 DRFNDLS
+2593 
-2600 NSLDLIDKK
+2600 
-2609 LKHATGKDRLDLISE
+2609 
-2624 KLDIIK
+2624 
-2630 QQEVELQKHQE
+2630 
-2641 YYNNKKNSLQQELG
+2641 
-2655 QLGFNFDKTG
+2655 G
-2665 NITNYV
+2665 NITNYHTKLIAM
-2671 EQLEKLANSSD
+2671 ERELERLETIANKDNATDKQKKAYENYKNNLDEIKKVMSEYVDITFTDLPKAQEEWNDLANSITDSTK
-2682 NFEDIKEKLQDYLDI
+2682 EIEEIKKKHKELIDEAKVYTLTDAYKDL
-2697 QEDKLPDIISDLV
+2697 EHELSKVDKLLEHSNGRDKLNLLDKQLNILQQQKEELEKQHNLLSSQKNDLRNELSGYGFTFDSTGDITNHSAQ
-2710 DLENAYKDVLKEQL
+2710 LENLFNQGKDIEKIKDVLDEYFNLQNEELPNIVEEWLDLDNTIKDVLKDQL
-2724 NTTKEIEDKITEMYK
+2724 ETTAEIEKKITEIYK
-2739 KQVEDRIDAM
+2739 KQIEERISQIE
-2749 NKETNKKVESLKKQK
+2749 KESDVKIESLKKQK
-2764 EAYNKYRE
+2764 DEYNKYRE
-2772 EANYKDE
+2772 EVNYKDE

-2784 ANINDIQRQL
+2784 TNINDIQKQL

-2830 IDSDINEAFDKEIN
+2830 IDSDINDSFDKEIS
-2844 NIEETNKNAIEALE
+2844 NIEEANKSAIEALE
-2858 KEWSESKIAEM
+2858 KEWSDSKIAEM

-2907 GTVIKSELISNLD
+2907 GTVIKSELITNLD

-2934 NLDLEKFSTLSSGFN
+2934 NLDLEKFSALSSGFN
-2949 VNMKAMPSMASSASS
+2949 VNSRSMPSVANSSSS
-2964 IVLNAPMINIE
+2964 LVLNAPMIHIE
-2975 GDVNKDVVEDLKSF
+2975 GNADKDVIEDLKSF
-2989 SDKLVNDV
+2989 GDKIVNDV
-2997 INKISSSIR
+2997 ISKISSSIR